1 MRRGHLAVVLA
12 AACFGTTFPVTKEVL
27 GSAGPY
33 AVIALRFLAGGL
45 LALPFALRRPS
56 VGGEARAVVACSIPL
71 FVGYVLVVLG
81 LQRTTSTAAAFITY
95 LLVVMVP
102 VLSALLLRRL
112 PAPPVAV
119 GVVLATAGLFL
130 MAGHGLRLGL
140 GEGLLLGCAFAFA
153 VHILVLDA
161 VAARV
166 DPVRLASFQLVLVG
180 LAALVPALVRGEVSG
195 LSGGAWLGCGWLAL
209 AGLGGLLLQVVG
221 QRTVGPTRTSL
232 LLMLEPVIAAA
243 GGYLV
248 GERIAGLGFVGAALI
263 LVGIAVSE
271 VPLDRPVKSRR

>member
-1 MRRGHLAVVLA
+1 
-12 AACFGTTFPVTKEVL
+12 VL
-27 GSAGPY
+27 GDAGPY
-33 AVIALRFLAGGL
+33 AVVAVRFLAGGV
-45 LALPFALRRPS
+45 LALPFAMRRPS
-56 VGGEARAVVACSIPL
+56 VAGEGRAVVACSVPL
-71 FVGYVLVVLG
+71 FAGYVLVVLG

-119 GVVLATAGLFL
+119 GVVLATGGLFL
-130 MAGHGLRLGL
+130 MAGDGLRLGL
-140 GEGLLLGCAFAFA
+140 GEMLLLGCAFAFA

-161 VAARV
+161 VARRV

-180 LAALVPALVRGEVSG
+180 LAALVPAVVRGELG
-195 LSGGAWLGCGWLAL
+195 LSGGAWLGCLWLGL

-243 GGYLV
+243 GGYLI
-248 GERIAGLGFVGAALI
+248 GERVPALGFVGAALI
-263 LVGIAVSE
+263 LAGIAVSE
-271 VPLDRPVKSRR
+271 VPLDRPVKSAR

>member
-1 MRRGHLAVVLA
+1 
-12 AACFGTTFPVTKEVL
+12 
-27 GSAGPY
+27 
-33 AVIALRFLAGGL
+33 
-45 LALPFALRRPS
+45 
-56 VGGEARAVVACSIPL
+56 
-71 FVGYVLVVLG
+71 LVVLG

-161 VAARV
+161 VARRV
-166 DPVRLASFQLVLVG
+166 DPVRLASFQLVAVG
-180 LAALVPALVRGEVSG
+180 LSALVPALLRGELG
-195 LSGGAWLGCGWLAL
+195 LPGGAWLGCAWLGV

-243 GGYLV
+243 GGYLI
-248 GERIAGLGFVGAALI
+248 GERIPALGFVGAGLI

-271 VPLDRPVKSRR
+271 LPLDRPVKSAR